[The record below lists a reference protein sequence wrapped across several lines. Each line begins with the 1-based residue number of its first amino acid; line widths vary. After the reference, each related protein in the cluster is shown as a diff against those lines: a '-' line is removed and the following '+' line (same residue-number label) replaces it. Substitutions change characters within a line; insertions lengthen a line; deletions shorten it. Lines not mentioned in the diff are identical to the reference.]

1 MGFRTW
7 KLNDQQTRIM
17 NTRYLILIFSLMLL
31 GIGAMPQN
39 KETADEP
46 PTAENGGDMRAEE
59 IPDAAIKAEEEN
71 NAETERQQEEEPPM
85 EPLES
90 ADLDER
96 IEDED
101 ERFEDEED
109 LTNEDERLDEEED
122 LTNKDEKFDEEE
134 DLTYEEDKF
143 EED

>member
-7 KLNDQQTRIM
+7 KLNDQQSRIM
-17 NTRYLILIFSLMLL
+17 NTRYLFLIFSLMLF

-59 IPDAAIKAEEEN
+59 IPDAATKAGEEN

-134 DLTYEEDKF
+134 DLTNEEDKF